1 MALPVHQLT
10 GTQAQSN
17 GGAATCA
24 WPTHLTNDIG
34 LLKVQTA
41 NSPVTLGGAGA
52 GDWTEVA
59 DSPQGTG
66 TENNADSTRLTVY
79 WARATGSSQSDVT
92 ITADNNIVLGG
103 ITTFRG
109 VITSGDPWN
118 VTAGDVEAATDT
130 ANVAIPGDTTTV
142 IDCLI
147 ALIFA
152 HGIDDTDDS
161 INTDEA
167 NADLANLTQRTEYQ
181 TPVGKGGG
189 LWLAT
194 GEKAS
199 SGAFGTTTLT
209 ITANHTQGRI
219 CIALKPPAAAGGAS
233 VTPRSYPRGAK
244 RGVLRGVA

>member
-1 MALPVHQLT
+1 MALPVHQAT
-10 GTQAQSN
+10 GSGVASN
-17 GGAATCA
+17 GGSATIV
-24 WPTHLTNDIG
+24 WPTHLADDVG
-34 LLKVQTA
+34 LLLVQTA
-41 NSPVTLGGAGA
+41 NSPVTLGGAGS
-52 GDWTEVA
+52 GDWTATA

-66 TENNADSTRLTVY
+66 TENNVDATRLSLY
-79 WARATGSSQSDVT
+79 WARATGSSQGDVT
-92 ITADNNIVLGG
+92 VTADNNIVLGG

-109 VITSGDPWN
+109 VITTGDPWD

-142 IDCLI
+142 ADCLI
-147 ALIFA
+147 AAIFA
-152 HGIDDTDDS
+152 HGIDDSVDS

-167 NADLANLTQRTEYQ
+167 NADLVNLTQRTEYQ

-194 GEKAS
+194 GELATA
-199 SGAFGTTTLT
+199 GAYGTTTLT

-219 CIALKPPAAAGGAS
+219 CLALKPPVVGGEEFLS
-233 VTPRSYPRGAK
+233 RDYPQGVT